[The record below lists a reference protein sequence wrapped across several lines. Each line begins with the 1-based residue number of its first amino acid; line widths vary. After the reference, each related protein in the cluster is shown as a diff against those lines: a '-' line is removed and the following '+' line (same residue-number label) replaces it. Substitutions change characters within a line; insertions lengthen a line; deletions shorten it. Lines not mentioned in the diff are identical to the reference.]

1 MATADLSI
9 GTAPKKRAPIPPTR
23 FPFGNLGPLR
33 RDPFGFLLHCRA
45 GYGDL
50 VRLKLFTTTA
60 FLFSH
65 PDLVQHILQKKQPVY
80 DKDLQPLK
88 RLKPVL
94 GDGMVTADGEVWKHQ
109 RDVAKPAFHAREVQS
124 FGPEITEVIADTIAH
139 WREAAVD
146 GRVLDMHHEM
156 MHITLRVAGRAL
168 FGVDLGAE
176 AEVSSNLLNATMAAG
191 LKRMNALVAAP
202 MMLPTRNNRLLK
214 TARRS
219 LERMIDRIIERRQEE
234 GRDGEDLFGRLLE
247 DHGARERP
255 GRTRQFYDEA
265 ITILLAGHET
275 TANALSFS
283 LHLLGRHR
291 EIAARLREETRQVL
305 AGRPAT
311 FEDIPSLAFTR
322 MVLDE
327 AMRLYPPAWL
337 IDRNAVEDD
346 EIDGY
351 QIPKG
356 SLILIS
362 PYVIHRHP
370 AFWPDNERF
379 DPERFARDQGKD
391 RPRHAYFPFGLGPR
405 VCIGTS
411 FALTEAVMVLAS
423 LIDQFDVEPTEG
435 HVLTLDPN
443 VTLRPKNGLPMGLRA
458 AG

>member
-1 MATADLSI
+1 MATAGLSI
-9 GTAPKKRAPIPPTR
+9 ETAPGKQAPMPPGR
-23 FPFGNLGPLR
+23 PLFGNLGPLR

-45 GYGDL
+45 AHGDL

-65 PDLVQHILQKKQPVY
+65 PDHVQHILQKKQQGY
-80 DKDLQPLK
+80 DKDLQPLQ

-94 GDGMVTADGEVWKHQ
+94 GEGMVTADGELWKHQ
-109 RDVAKPAFHAREVQS
+109 RDVARPAFHAREVQS
-124 FGPEITEVIADTIAH
+124 FGPAITEVIADTIGP
-139 WREAAVD
+139 WRRAVAE

-168 FGVDLGAE
+168 FGVDLGTEAE
-176 AEVSSNLLNATMAAG
+176 ASSDLLNATMAAG
-191 LKRMNALVAAP
+191 LKRMNALIAAP
-202 MMLPTRNNRLLK
+202 MFLPTRNNRMLK
-214 TARRS
+214 SARRS
-219 LERMIDRIIERRQEE
+219 LERMIDRIIDQA
-234 GRDGEDLFGRLLE
+234 DGLELLLMRLLD
-247 DHGARERP
+247 DHGAHEKA

-283 LHLLGRHR
+283 LHLLGRHPQ
-291 EIAARLREETRQVL
+291 ITARLREETRQVL

-311 FEDIPSLAFTR
+311 FDDIPSLTYTR

-327 AMRLYPPAWL
+327 AMRLFPPAWL
-337 IDRNAVEDD
+337 IDRNAAEDD
-346 EIDGY
+346 EIDGCA
-351 QIPKG
+351 IPRQ

-379 DPERFARDQGKD
+379 DPERFARHQGKD

-423 LIDQFDVEPTEG
+423 LIDQFEVEPLEG
-435 HVLTLDPN
+435 HVLELDPN
-443 VTLRPKNGLPMGLRA
+443 VTLRPKRGLPMAVRA
-458 AG
+458 AVS